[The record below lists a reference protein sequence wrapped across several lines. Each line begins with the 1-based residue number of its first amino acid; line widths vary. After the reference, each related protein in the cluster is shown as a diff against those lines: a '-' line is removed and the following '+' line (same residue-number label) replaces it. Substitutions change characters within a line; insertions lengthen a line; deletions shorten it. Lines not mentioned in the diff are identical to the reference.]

1 MASVDVSSDIIR
13 IRLVYV
19 QHVLQNAHPA
29 PWTPSKIAYYATAV
43 IPHLI
48 ELSSPH
54 HANAK
59 WINTS
64 KAQPKFA
71 DHAL

>member
-29 PWTPSKIAYYATAV
+29 P
-43 IPHLI
+43 
-48 ELSSPH
+48 
-54 HANAK
+54 
-59 WINTS
+59 
-64 KAQPKFA
+64 
-71 DHAL
+71 